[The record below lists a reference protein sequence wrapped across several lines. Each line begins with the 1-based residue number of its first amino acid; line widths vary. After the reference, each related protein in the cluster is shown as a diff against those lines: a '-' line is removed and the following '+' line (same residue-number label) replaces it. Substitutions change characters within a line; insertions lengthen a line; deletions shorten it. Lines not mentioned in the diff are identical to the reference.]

1 MILLHPLCREEKQS
15 GYRTIHHQF
24 LGQHFKEEKGG

>member
-15 GYRTIHHQF
+15 GYRTIHQF

>member
-24 LGQHFKEEKGG
+24 LGHFKEEKGG